1 MAAGALVGAQWSAQ
15 ARPCRVGTQARY
27 LRTAEDIER
36 DDVTGSQAGTAYR
49 PLVLLVDDDPS
60 LRRMIAAALAAE
72 YRVAT
77 AVDGTDGLA
86 QAVAQPPDLILS
98 DSVMPGM
105 NGEQLLQAIRAL
117 PELADVPF
125 LILTGDADEAV
136 RIRAL
141 SAGAQDYLSKPIS
154 LVEVRARIAIHVA
167 LKRARDMLQRELTST
182 SNDLEGL
189 AREVVERRH
198 EAVAALGVRD
208 EFVREAAHELRTP
221 ITNVLGTAQL
231 VMRDLARGVPPDM
244 VRLRRNVGIIEHQ
257 AQRIGRLVNHLLDL
271 PHLQGSELAFKRQAV
286 DLVVLAQAA
295 ARHVQDTN
303 EDRRLLVREHAP
315 VVATVDE
322 HAITEVLGDLLD
334 NAVKYSPSG
343 GVIEIDISADDPA
356 VARLEVRDHG
366 MGVEPEN
373 REHLFERF
381 YQAHPGQHLAGQV
394 GLGLGLYI
402 SRLIVEQHGGHIYAE
417 FPPDGGTRVVVCL
430 PTGLS

>member
-1 MAAGALVGAQWSAQ
+1 
-15 ARPCRVGTQARY
+15 
-27 LRTAEDIER
+27 
-36 DDVTGSQAGTAYR
+36 
-49 PLVLLVDDDPS
+49 
-60 LRRMIAAALAAE
+60 
-72 YRVAT
+72 
-77 AVDGTDGLA
+77 
-86 QAVAQPPDLILS
+86 
-98 DSVMPGM
+98 MPGM

-315 VVATVDE
+315 VVVAPVDE
-322 HAITEVLGDLLD
+322 HAIREVLGDLLD

-402 SRLIVEQHGGHIYAE
+402 SRLIVEQHGGQIYAE

-430 PTGLS
+430 PTALSG